1 MPIPI
6 NLKQILQSDT
16 QQEKLDKINY
26 NFDQLIA
33 NGGGPMGATGSI
45 GETGAQGV
53 TGDQGAQGTQGPQGP
68 QGPAD
73 TSTNSQWKDASTWA
87 NGNLS
92 IKTIT
97 PINEGDTN
105 NNPPTSVLIGFA
117 SNDPEYNGNQ
127 NLSNLGGVL
136 NINKNS
142 NYSTSNIR
150 LFSEKNYDQYLDIN
164 LDTDSDTST
173 STIEFKFN
181 SIVGDGEFNYSA
193 DKFKV
198 SDLSGNEMMSI
209 DYSNGVLFTGTLVAS
224 SSAEFVGSIFR
235 INIADPSN
243 PTSNDP
249 SNGKIAVAL
258 DSDGTIGFKTPGEIG
273 AGIPIGTIVSFLD
286 EVYENSS
293 NFEQSQTISDMTV
306 DPSQVLLTVGRGIAG
321 TDYEGWYLCNGQ
333 TWTNGTVSYTVPNL
347 NSFQFNIATN
357 TDFIVSPEDNEIPN
371 ILGGGELSM
380 TSSNN
385 NISTTLDTDTTE
397 VWLETSN
404 DENNTE
410 YKLYKNPQL
419 IYLGVAD
426 LYYSVTAPPPVNISF
441 KTNGKFIV
449 GENAPTGIADLG
461 TLRSNIESFKISP
474 SPTGTF
480 INPNNIGLEPNKP
493 ALMRIEVAAKPYLGE
508 PGGGGVS
515 GGANTNTGAYSWFV
529 NWNERLYAD
538 SNSANGVGI
547 GTWNDRGD
555 YSTTATYNQGDV
567 FHYNGHWYTLAKG
580 LNSFNEDQANSLPN
594 SFNPYN
600 SQVPSSWSKF
610 DNALH
615 NYFYSLP
622 DAADSPYETSY
633 NLKPSSHGAWVNDL
647 PGQDDM
653 CPNEDQGAYHHDIS
667 SNINITGHPFYNTE
681 TNSYVYPPQMVASSG
696 DSLTSYKGVYTQP
709 FQILIDPVSNGAT
722 SQVPFQILPVV
733 NSFNIAKMQSLYP
746 SLNIDSSHLVQY
758 VDPYT
763 YTENSNWWTEQD
775 VTHTVVGTGQVYT
788 WALNGHYTVLGNTNG
803 MTAYNSPHSW
813 RPYQKDTDFRRY
825 EKVVMTVLLEPDVVN
840 DILSI
845 DPSQEMK
852 VRFGHY
858 DDDSGSGSGTIPSN
872 FQPLGKNNSNALSEE
887 NVGDPNDNF
896 SGGSTSASL
905 TTTDSS
911 FFVSDWNNGAGSGSD
926 TVSYS
931 IAGHTGSSPIVS
943 SPNSYLNITVGAP
956 NSSGDGTITI
966 DSNMLCSQTGQGYS
980 GETFTIRHPN
990 DTSVEVTYTGNLVTD
1005 QCPVVQTRTHTF
1017 TNLNLY
1023 VAGGGSYT
1031 DSSGNQQSFI
1041 LAGGAQ
1047 RSFCAEMGSTS
1058 TYPPGQITTSIGNT
1072 ICY

>member
-87 NGNLS
+87 NGNLN

-97 PINEGDTN
+97 PINSEGTPQD
-105 NNPPTSVLIGFA
+105 NPPTSVLIGFA
-117 SNDPEYNGNQ
+117 SNDPEYNGNIS
-127 NLSNLGGVL
+127 LSNLGGVL

-142 NYSTSNIR
+142 NYSASNIR

-164 LDTDSDTST
+164 LDIDDESATPT

-181 SIVGDGEFNYSA
+181 SAGGTGEFNYSA

-209 DYSNGVLFTGTLVAS
+209 DYSNGALFTGTLVAS

-235 INIADPSN
+235 INTADPSN

-249 SNGKIAVAL
+249 VDGKIAVAL

-286 EVYENSS
+286 EVYESSS
-293 NFEQSQTISDMTV
+293 NFEQSQTISDMSV
-306 DPSQVLLTVGRGIAG
+306 DPTLIQITVGRGIAG

-347 NSFQFNIATN
+347 NSFQFNVATN
-357 TDFIVSPEDNEIPN
+357 ADYIVSPQNSEIPN

-385 NISTTLDTDTTE
+385 NISTTLDTDTTDI
-397 VWLETSN
+397 WLETSN

-426 LYYSVTAPPPVNISF
+426 LYYNVTAPPPVNIQF
-441 KTNGKFIV
+441 ITNAKFIT
-449 GENAPTGIADLG
+449 GESAPSGIADLG
-461 TLRSNIESFKISP
+461 TLRTAVESFKISP

-480 INPNNIGLEPNKP
+480 INPNSIGLEPNKP
-493 ALMRIEVAAKPYLGE
+493 ALMRIEVAAKPYTGE
-508 PGGGGVS
+508 PGGGGLN
-515 GGANTNTGAYSWFV
+515 NTNSNTGAYSWFV
-529 NWNERLYAD
+529 NWNERLYPD
-538 SNSANGVGI
+538 SSNLASGVGI
-547 GTWNDRGD
+547 GTWNDKGN
-555 YSTTATYNQGDV
+555 YNTATTYNQGDV
-567 FHYNGHWYTLAKG
+567 FHYGGRWYTLAKG
-580 LNSFNEDQANSLPN
+580 LNSFNEDQMQGLPTDG

-600 SQVPSSWSKF
+600 ARVQSSWSKF
-610 DNALH
+610 N
-615 NYFYSLP
+615 NTTQKYFYSLP
-622 DAADSPYETSY
+622 DASDDSSSLY
-633 NLKPSSHGAWVNDL
+633 NLAPSNHGAWLNDL

-653 CPNEDQGAYHHDIS
+653 CPTEEQGAYHRSITSDAQG
-667 SNINITGHPFYNTE
+667 NTTGHAFYNAE

-696 DSLTSYKGVYTQP
+696 DSLTSSKGAYTQP
-709 FQILIDPVSNGAT
+709 FQILIDPVSNGGT
-722 SQVPFQILPVV
+722 SQVAFQILPVV
-733 NSFNIAKMQSLYP
+733 NSFNIAEIQSLYP

-763 YTENSNWWTEQD
+763 YTETLDWWTEQD
-775 VTHTVVGTGQVYT
+775 VQHTVPGANVVYT
-788 WALNGHYTVLGNTNG
+788 WALNGNYTVLGTNNG
-803 MTAYNSPHSW
+803 MTAWNSVHSW
-813 RPYQKDTDFRRY
+813 RPYQQDTDFRRY
-825 EKVVMTVLLEPDVVN
+825 EKVIMTVLLEPDVVN

-845 DPSQEMK
+845 DPSQQIK

-858 DDDSGSGSGTIPSN
+858 DDDSGTGSDTIPSN
-872 FQPLGKNNSNALSEE
+872 FQPLGKSNSNALDEF
-887 NVGDPNDNF
+887 DPNDGF
-896 SGGSTSASL
+896 EGSYNYNL
-905 TTTDSS
+905 TTTNSTFS
-911 FFVSDWNNGAGSGSD
+911 VSDFNIGAGNGSD
-926 TVSYS
+926 TVYYTISGNPGTPIVETPHTSLIITPNAPDSSGNGS
-931 IAGHTGSSPIVS
+931 ITIESDMACSPIA
-943 SPNSYLNITVGAP
+943 LG
-956 NSSGDGTITI
+956 
-966 DSNMLCSQTGQGYS
+966 LTGQS
-980 GETFTIRHPN
+980 FTIRHPN
-990 DTSVEVTYTGNLVTD
+990 SSSTSLTYTGNITPE
-1005 QCPVVQTRTHTF
+1005 QCQTVSQTKYHTF
-1017 TNLNLY
+1017 NNLNIQL
-1023 VAGGGSYT
+1023 GGTIYWT
-1031 DSSGNQQSFI
+1031 DSGGNQQSAP
-1041 LAGGAQ
+1041 LGGGAS
-1047 RSFCAEMGSTS
+1047 RTVCAVVGSATAS
-1058 TYPPGQITTSIGNT
+1058 SNIGVTVGNT
-1072 ICY
+1072 CV